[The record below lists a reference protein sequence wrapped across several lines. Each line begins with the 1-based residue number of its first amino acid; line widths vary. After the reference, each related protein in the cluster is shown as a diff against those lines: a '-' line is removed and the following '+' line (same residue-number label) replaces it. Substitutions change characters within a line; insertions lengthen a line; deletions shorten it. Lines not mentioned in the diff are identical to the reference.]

1 MGSPLRADKEN
12 QATLKQRMGKKP
24 KGEIIYLESIQRQ
37 LKKAV
42 ESLKK
47 KNKKNNH
54 HHQQKV
60 PATVFLSIIN
70 PNLTKIRI
78 LTVTLKFMNVEEP

>member
-1 MGSPLRADKEN
+1 MCFGESAESRQRKPSNPQAKDGKE
-12 QATLKQRMGKKP
+12 T

-47 KNKKNNH
+47 KTKKTTTTTNKKY
-54 HHQQKV
+54 
-60 PATVFLSIIN
+60 PLLYSY
-70 PNLTKIRI
+70 PL
-78 LTVTLKFMNVEEP
+78 